1 MEITKTLYV
10 TNRKDWRSWLVE
22 NYNKEKE
29 IWLIYYK
36 KSSGKPRISY
46 NDAVEEAL
54 CYGWIDSTVKKIDEE
69 KFAQRFSPR
78 NKGSQLSEM
87 NRQRLCKL
95 ILEKKMTKAGLDAV
109 SHVFNSEE
117 EKFIMSEK
125 SDFSEHPK
133 NERRKRIVF
142 LMSEDMLEAI
152 KKDKQAWKNFQNLPE
167 SYKRIRIAY
176 IEHSRKRG
184 EKEFKKRLNNFIKL
198 TAKNKKFGFVKEM
211 R

>member
-10 TNRKDWRSWLVE
+10 TNRKDWRLWLSK
-22 NYNKEKE
+22 NHSKEKE
-29 IWLIYYK
+29 IWLVYYK
-36 KSSGKPRISY
+36 KDSGKPRIPY

-54 CYGWIDSTVKKIDEE
+54 CYGWIDSTIKKIDEE

-78 NKGSQLSEM
+78 KSSSVLSEM
-87 NRQRLCKL
+87 NKQRLRKL

-109 SHVFNSEE
+109 SHAFNPEE
-117 EKFIMSEK
+117 EKFLI
-125 SDFSEHPK
+125 
-133 NERRKRIVF
+133 
-142 LMSEDMLEAI
+142 SEDILKEI
-152 KKDKQAWKNFQNLPE
+152 KKDKQAWENFQNLPE
-167 SYKRIRIAY
+167 SYKRIRITY

-198 TAKNKKFGFVKEM
+198 TSKNKKFGYVKEM